1 MTQPQKYL
9 YCIIP
14 CAEERTF
21 PEVAPIGGGDEPVH
35 TVNHR
40 GLAAVV
46 SDSPMPSYET
56 TRANMLVHQR
66 VLESV
71 MQEYP
76 LLPVRF
82 GTITD
87 GSSPLADIERLLERR
102 CQEFDQLLAEM
113 AGKVELGVKALWRD
127 EKATFEEILAES
139 PRLLRL
145 RNTLEGKP
153 PQATYFDRLR
163 LGQMVKEALERKR
176 SAEAASLLTPL
187 RKVAHRVVE
196 NPILVD
202 KIVLNA
208 AFLIDRQRE
217 VAFDHSISQL
227 EETQGHRFAF
237 KYIGPVPPY
246 NFVNIVV
253 NWHEE

>member
-9 YCIIP
+9 YCIIR

-21 PEVAPIGGGDEPVH
+21 PEVAPMGGGDEPVY

-46 SDSPMPSYET
+46 SDSPAPSYET
-56 TRANMLVHQR
+56 TRANMLVHQH
-66 VLESV
+66 VLERV
-71 MQEYP
+71 MQEYT

-82 GTITD
+82 GTVTD
-87 GSSPLADIERLLERR
+87 GPSPLTDLRQLLERR
-102 CQEFDQLLAEM
+102 WQEFHQLLAEM
-113 AGKVELGVKALWRD
+113 DGKVELGIKALWRD
-127 EKATFEEILAES
+127 EKAAFEEILAEN

-153 PQATYFDRLR
+153 PQATHFDRLR
-163 LGQMVKEALERKR
+163 LGQMVKDALERKKA
-176 SAEAASLLTPL
+176 AEAASLLAPL

-196 NPILVD
+196 NPILAD
-202 KIVLNA
+202 KIVVNA
-208 AFLIDRQRE
+208 AFLIDRQHE
-217 VAFDHSISQL
+217 AAFDHSISQL
-227 EETQGHRFAF
+227 EETQGPRFAF

-253 NWHEE
+253 NWREE

>member
-14 CAEERTF
+14 CAEERAF
-21 PEVAPIGGGDEPVH
+21 PEIAPLGGGDEPVH
-35 TVNHR
+35 TINHS
-40 GLAAVV
+40 GLAAAV
-46 SDSPMPSYET
+46 SDSLAPSYET

-66 VLESV
+66 VLECV
-71 MQEYP
+71 MQEYT

-87 GSSPLADIERLLERR
+87 GSSPLTDIERLLERR

-113 AGKVELGVKALWRD
+113 AGKVELGVKVLWRD
-127 EKATFEEILAES
+127 ERAAFEEILAEN

-145 RNTLEGKP
+145 RDSLEGKP
-153 PQATYFDRLR
+153 PQATHFDRLR

-176 SAEAASLLTPL
+176 AAEAASLLAPL

-202 KIVLNA
+202 KIVVNA
-208 AFLIDRQRE
+208 AFLIDRQGE
-217 VAFDHSISQL
+217 AAFDHSISQL

-253 NWHEE
+253 NWREE

>member
-1 MTQPQKYL
+1 MTLSQKYL

-21 PEVAPIGGGDEPVH
+21 PEATPLGGGDEPVH

-46 SDSPMPSYET
+46 SDSPMPSYEM
-56 TRANMLVHQR
+56 TRANMMVHQH
-66 VLESV
+66 VLERV
-71 MQEYP
+71 MQEYT
-76 LLPVRF
+76 LLPVRY
-82 GTITD
+82 GTVTD
-87 GSSPLADIERLLERR
+87 GSSPLTDLQRLLERR
-102 CQEFDQLLAEM
+102 WQEFERLLADM

-127 EKATFEEILAES
+127 EKAAFEEILAAN

-145 RNTLEGKP
+145 RDALAGKP
-153 PQATYFDRLR
+153 PQATHFDRLR
-163 LGQMVKEALERKR
+163 LGELVKEALERKKA
-176 SAEAASLLTPL
+176 AEAASLLAPL
-187 RKVAHRVVE
+187 RGIAGRVVE

-202 KIVLNA
+202 KMVVNA
-208 AFLIDRQRE
+208 AFLVDRE
-217 VAFDHSISQL
+217 GEAAFDHVVGQL
-227 EETQGHRFAF
+227 EEAQGRRLAF